1 MGEREKKS
9 SYREFENA
17 VLKQASLL
25 KFSEQQLAFFSDV
38 WNYGTLDRYPLPPAH
53 LLREKMTKKLFLNH
67 IVPF

>member
-9 SYREFENA
+9 SYREFEFENA

-38 WNYGTLDRYPLPPAH
+38 WNYGTLDRYPLPPAP
-53 LLREKMTKKLFLNH
+53 LLREKMTKNCS
-67 IVPF
+67 

>member
-25 KFSEQQLAFFSDV
+25 KFSEQQLAFFRMFGIMGHWTV
-38 WNYGTLDRYPLPPAH
+38 TLFPQPLSSV
-53 LLREKMTKKLFLNH
+53 RK
-67 IVPF
+67 

>member
-25 KFSEQQLAFFSDV
+25 KFSEQQLAFFSDF
-38 WNYGTLDRYPLPPAH
+38 WNYGTLDRYPLPAP